1 MRTADLSVQEQF
13 RRAGGSEEGVQQL
26 LTSVLR
32 LQEVE
37 VLVILDD
44 PQSPCGGSS
53 LHPKLGSPTKV

>member
-32 LQEVE
+32 LQEV
-37 VLVILDD
+37 LVILDD

-53 LHPKLGSPTKV
+53 LHPKLGSPTKL